1 MNWTTFVT
9 LILWEMGMWVI
20 NRRYTLTTIVIG
32 SILCFVMILFYL
44 LSLDKIRD
52 IYIGETQKTVYG
64 LKKSFLANTVDNMIS
79 VIDHRRDA
87 RAEAMERFVNRTAVA
102 INLKK
107 GLADAEFND
116 FLISFFRDNPDYSFM
131 SVILWDV
138 GKDRA
143 IYDGQN
149 LAGSTWESTLNAVI
163 PGLSA
168 YTVLDHG
175 AKKILL
181 GVSKTYVDELVK
193 TEIADII
200 RNSEFEGNTYIWVN
214 EILNYE
220 GGPHYAIRR
229 VHPNLPET
237 EGTYLSTE
245 MRDIKGNQPYLTEL
259 EGIKKDGE
267 LYFEYYFKEL
277 NSEKVSLKLTYA
289 KLYKDYDWVIAMGVY
304 QDDIQA
310 YIDQTTEKSQVLAS
324 RLTLL
329 LVLLF
334 VAILILSFSL
344 MVLIEKRHYRKS
356 RKIMESEMN
365 QDPLTMAGNR
375 RSGTHDLSAAFK
387 EYQASGYSPGIMIY
401 DLDSFKSINDQYGH
415 SVGDLVLIEVVK
427 AISGMIRS
435 SDKIIRWGGDEFV
448 VIFYGLQE
456 KNALV
461 FGERIL
467 SKVSDLKILVAEGKE
482 IGITLSIGF
491 SFFKETDEDFAKV
504 LKRADQALYLSKS
517 KGRNQVNIIL

>member
-1 MNWTTFVT
+1 
-9 LILWEMGMWVI
+9 
-20 NRRYTLTTIVIG
+20 
-32 SILCFVMILFYL
+32 MILFYL
-44 LSLDKIRD
+44 LSLDKISD
-52 IYIGETQKTVYG
+52 IYIGETQKTVYS
-64 LKKSFLANTVDNMIS
+64 LKKSFLANTVDNLIAM
-79 VIDHRRDA
+79 IDHRREA
-87 RAEAMERFVNRTAVA
+87 RAKAMEKFVNRTAIA
-102 INLKK
+102 IDLKM
-107 GLADAEFND
+107 GLADAEFKE

-131 SVILWDV
+131 PVIVWDTKGDKV
-138 GKDRA
+138 
-143 IYDGQN
+143 IYDSQN
-149 LAGSTWESTLNAVI
+149 LAGSTWESTLEQVV
-163 PGLSA
+163 PGLCA
-168 YTVLDHG
+168 YKVLTHG
-175 AKKILL
+175 EKNILF
-181 GVSKTYVDELVK
+181 GVSKTYMEELIK

-200 RNSEFEGNTYIWVN
+200 RNSTFEGNTYIWVN

-220 GGPHYAIRR
+220 GGPDYAIRR
-229 VHPNLPET
+229 VHPNLLET

-310 YIDQTTEKSQVLAS
+310 YINETNEKSQSLAS

-334 VAILILSFSL
+334 VAILILSFFL

-356 RKIMESEMN
+356 RKLLESEMN
-365 QDPLTMAGNR
+365 QDPLTKAGNR
-375 RSGTHDLSAAFK
+375 RSGTQELNAAFK

-467 SKVSDLKILVAEGKE
+467 DKVSDLKILAAEGEE

-491 SFFKETDEDFAKV
+491 SFFKETDEDFAEV